1 MRRKL
6 LTVAVSLAALCLIGY
21 ACAYLRADDCG
32 RAVIDILRSRSTAVA
47 ELGRTE
53 LPPGDFLVLVHV
65 RGPFFV
71 GTHVDLPNDRHG
83 NSYSAT
89 YLTMPWG
96 VYKVA
101 SHRTWRL

>member
-6 LTVAVSLAALCLIGY
+6 LVAAVSLATLCLIGY
-21 ACAYLRADDCG
+21 ASAHFRTEDCG
-32 RAVIDILRSRSTAVA
+32 RAVIDTLSSRSTAAA
-47 ELGRTE
+47 EIGRTE
-53 LPPGDFLVLVHV
+53 LAVGDFLVLVRV
-65 RGPFFV
+65 RAPFIV

-96 VYKVA
+96 IYKV
-101 SHRTWRL
+101 SSQRTWRL